1 LIEHGA
7 VLCGHLF
14 RSRPATKTDD
24 ELAMLGSEGGAQA
37 WSSYSVLNVLYSL
50 IQKSHVNEWLKARTE
65 GKTDEEL
72 EDIAGE
78 YGSRPLYRQ
87 LGYFSLIGLLRVH
100 VLLGDFTL
108 ALKIIEQVGLGLG
121 VGQKAPFTAPTA
133 AHVSTAY
140 HAGLCYL
147 MLRRV
152 TDAARVFTG
161 CLNWVMR
168 ARQYHTRSYQ
178 YDQINKTA
186 DRMYALL
193 ALCNTLA
200 PTRLDDNVMNIVRE
214 RYGEQMTRMARGE
227 EGVSTFEEIFLYACP
242 KFITANGPP
251 YDDPTALGLLLNPPT
266 PPSPTSQSAQNKV
279 LDPTHR
285 HLRALTAHLLSLTPV
300 PVLRSLLKLYTSLDA
315 RKLTG
320 FLDAGVDEEEVLS
333 WMMVMKNA
341 GRCIGRV
348 NITAGADKDEEKG
361 TGTNGSSSS
370 NGGGSLLGGE
380 WMSISDLNFVIDE
393 NMIHIAESTVGR
405 RYAGWFIRNSEHAAR
420 VLDGL
425 RASPLPSAFALGKA
439 QGKEGDAKVDK
450 TKSDGAP
457 RSSGQKVAWVKA

>member
-1 LIEHGA
+1 MY
-7 VLCGHLF
+7 
-14 RSRPATKTDD
+14 S
-24 ELAMLGSEGGAQA
+24 GS
-37 WSSYSVLNVLYSL
+37 
-50 IQKSHVNEWLKARTE
+50 HR
-65 GKTDEEL
+65 
-72 EDIAGE
+72 
-78 YGSRPLYRQ
+78 
-87 LGYFSLIGLLRVH
+87 
-100 VLLGDFTL
+100 
-108 ALKIIEQVGLGLG
+108 
-121 VGQKAPFTAPTA
+121 
-133 AHVSTAY
+133 
-140 HAGLCYL
+140 
-147 MLRRV
+147 
-152 TDAARVFTG
+152 
-161 CLNWVMR
+161 
-168 ARQYHTRSYQ
+168 
-178 YDQINKTA
+178 
-186 DRMYALL
+186 
-193 ALCNTLA
+193 
-200 PTRLDDNVMNIVRE
+200 
-214 RYGEQMTRMARGE
+214 E

-393 NMIHIAESTVGR
+393 VREGGREGVLVLISAWIEHDSHCGIDSWEALCGVVYPELRACCAGAGWVARVAVAVCVCTWESAGQGR
-405 RYAGWFIRNSEHAAR
+405 RC
-420 VLDGL
+420 
-425 RASPLPSAFALGKA
+425 
-439 QGKEGDAKVDK
+439 Q
-450 TKSDGAP
+450 
-457 RSSGQKVAWVKA
+457 SGQNQVGWCTEK